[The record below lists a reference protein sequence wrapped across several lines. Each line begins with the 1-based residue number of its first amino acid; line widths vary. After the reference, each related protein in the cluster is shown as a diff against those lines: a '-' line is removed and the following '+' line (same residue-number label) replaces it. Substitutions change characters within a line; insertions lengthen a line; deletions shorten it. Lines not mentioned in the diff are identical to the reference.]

1 MKEFLVKWHIVNGT
15 ASPDV
20 QRYQVGR
27 FAGILGVIFNG
38 LIFIAEFVLG
48 LMTGSIA
55 LISDAVH
62 NVTDVGGS
70 LLSLLSFALTHR
82 HADKEHPYGH
92 GRFEYLLSI
101 GFSMIL
107 FFIAIQLAM
116 ESYDRIL
123 QPKLVDV
130 SGLMIVCM
138 VFAMMVKFSLSR
150 ILKSLGIAINSPILQ
165 ANAKDSLS
173 DVFATAAILIG
184 LVVAAIFQVDIDG
197 YLGILVALLI
207 VHAAW
212 EVLKDSTNRILGE
225 VPSEEHVEA
234 IKRFVLSYKGVLGV
248 HDLLIHDYG
257 PGNEYASI
265 HIEMDASMDPM
276 SSHNILDRIEQD
288 MHEKMGIILTTHLDP
303 LVQDK
308 LTKFWAKRLVELVK
322 AYGPDYEVHD
332 VRVIRTGSMDRR
344 LEFIMIIPIEDSKK
358 ADYLQRVITTT
369 LQLMAPEYAIQ
380 MRINWIR

>member
-1 MKEFLVKWHIVNGT
+1 
-15 ASPDV
+15 
-20 QRYQVGR
+20 
-27 FAGILGVIFNG
+27 
-38 LIFIAEFVLG
+38 
-48 LMTGSIA
+48 
-55 LISDAVH
+55 
-62 NVTDVGGS
+62 
-70 LLSLLSFALTHR
+70 
-82 HADKEHPYGH
+82 
-92 GRFEYLLSI
+92 
-101 GFSMIL
+101 
-107 FFIAIQLAM
+107 M

-130 SGLMIVCM
+130 TGLMIVCM
-138 VFAMMVKFSLSR
+138 VFAMVVKFSLSR

-165 ANAKDSLS
+165 ANSKDSLS

-207 VHAAW
+207 AHAAW
-212 EVLKDSTNRILGE
+212 DVLTDSTNRILGE

-234 IKRFVLSYKGVLGV
+234 IERFVLSYKGVLGI

-276 SSHNILDRIEQD
+276 SSHSILDRIEQD

-332 VRVIRTGSMDRR
+332 VRVTRTGSMDRR